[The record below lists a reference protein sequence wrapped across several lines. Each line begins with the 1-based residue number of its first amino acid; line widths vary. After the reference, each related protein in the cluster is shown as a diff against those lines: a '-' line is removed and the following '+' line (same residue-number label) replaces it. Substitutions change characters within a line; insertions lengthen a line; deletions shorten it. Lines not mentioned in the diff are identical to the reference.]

1 MGPPTIEWFG
11 ATTFRL
17 RANGL
22 VLFLDTWLERPSVL
36 PKHLDINDVIEAD
49 YIFIS
54 HAHFDHLPG
63 ADKIAKKTGA
73 VVIANGEAINL
84 LRDAGVNE
92 FQLFPVAGGERIPLF
107 TKNDRKSAADGEI
120 PIADGPPGMPARPNH
135 SRAVMSVHVWPSLHA
150 LMPGSGHH
158 DIPDEIDTGT
168 VYKGEATPYTCTL
181 DITMG
186 MKYGLL
192 RNKENIPPE
201 QMDAGMKS
209 FAEYISDR
217 KNNVFSHYDGGQL
230 AYNFLIGPGQ
240 TVFWNGHL
248 GGYEG
253 IIKSIEPTPDVAILT
268 IAGRANLN
276 GRPYDGSAA
285 QFATNQIRW
294 LSQPKKV
301 IWALHD
307 EGAIKPYRVNTA
319 AATAMVHAQTS
330 STVEELE
337 FGLAKPLF

>member
-1 MGPPTIEWFG
+1 M
-11 ATTFRL
+11 
-17 RANGL
+17 
-22 VLFLDTWLERPSVL
+22 
-36 PKHLDINDVIEAD
+36 
-49 YIFIS
+49 
-54 HAHFDHLPG
+54 
-63 ADKIAKKTGA
+63 
-73 VVIANGEAINL
+73 VIANGEAINL

-92 FQLFPVAGGERIPLF
+92 SQLFPVAGGERIPLF
-107 TKNDRKSAADGEI
+107 TKDDRKAAVNGKL

-192 RNKENIPPE
+192 RMKENMPPE
-201 QMDAGMKS
+201 QMNDGMKS
-209 FAEYISDR
+209 FGDYIGDR

-230 AYNFLIGPGQ
+230 AYNFLVGPGQ

-276 GRPYDGSAA
+276 GRPFDGSAA

-307 EGAIKPYRVNTA
+307 EG
-319 AATAMVHAQTS
+319 
-330 STVEELE
+330 
-337 FGLAKPLF
+337 